1 MGPLFTISR
10 YGFQYFLTIVD
21 DYTWSTWV
29 YFVKSKS
36 DTRPLLKA
44 FFELVETQF
53 QSKIKTIRT
62 DNGYEFNMAYFAAK
76 GTLHQVSC
84 FERPHQNGIVERKQQ
99 HILNV
104 VRALRYQAT
113 LPLTFWADCVL
124 TSVYLI
130 NIIAK
135 PILNHKSLYEL
146 LFSSQPSYSH
156 LRVFGCYVLPLHC
169 LKTDPSLILKHVNA
183 FLLVILQD

>member
-1 MGPLFTISR
+1 MIKLAPHRSNEIEVR
-10 YGFQYFLTIVD
+10 YQA
-21 DYTWSTWV
+21 
-29 YFVKSKS
+29 
-36 DTRPLLKA
+36 LLNA

-62 DNGYEFNMAYFAAK
+62 DNGYEFNMEYFAAK